1 MRDEVLEFLRQNQG
15 SFVSGQDMS
24 EACHVSR
31 TAIWKHIKAL
41 RQKGYKIESYT
52 KRGYRLLEE
61 PDLLS
66 PLAMKQI
73 LKTDVF
79 GKRYVYMDTTESTNL
94 EARRL
99 AQQGAEEGTV
109 VVTEEQAAGRGR
121 LSRGWYSP
129 FGKGLWFSLILR
141 PDFPPVEAP
150 KCTLMAAV
158 ALTKAFHKMG
168 LTDAGIKW
176 PNDIL
181 VNGRKLVGILT
192 EMSGSM
198 EEISHIVMGIGVN
211 VKTKQEE
218 LPEELKLIA
227 TSLAMEDIDIERTEA
242 FRLILEELEHQ
253 YYEVLDSG
261 FDETLNEWRQLS
273 VTLGEEI
280 EVRAPG
286 NTYEGAATDIDEGNT
301 NIVLGVYDKTELVG
315 HWRISTDRVRTT
327 DEYGMLMM
335 NLFFHDRKVDVKDIN
350 AIIISSVVPP
360 LMPTLERVCL
370 RYFNVNP
377 LIVGPGTKTGIAI
390 KYDNPREVGADRIVN
405 AVAAHELY
413 KGDLIIIDF
422 GTATTYCAVQGN
434 GDYMGGVI
442 SPGVTI
448 SAEALFQRA
457 AKLPRI
463 DVRDP
468 GQVICR
474 NTVSSMQSGMFYGY
488 VGQVEGLVSRMKA
501 EMGNHVTVVATGG
514 LAQLIS
520 SATDC
525 IDHVEPM
532 LTLEGLRLI
541 YERNK

>member
-1 MRDEVLEFLRQNQG
+1 M
-15 SFVSGQDMS
+15 
-24 EACHVSR
+24 
-31 TAIWKHIKAL
+31 
-41 RQKGYKIESYT
+41 
-52 KRGYRLLEE
+52 
-61 PDLLS
+61 
-66 PLAMKQI
+66 
-73 LKTDVF
+73 
-79 GKRYVYMDTTESTNL
+79 
-94 EARRL
+94 
-99 AQQGAEEGTV
+99 
-109 VVTEEQAAGRGR
+109 VTEEQAAGRGR

-286 NTYEGAATDIDEGNT
+286 NTYEGVATDIDEDGN
-301 NIVLGVYDKTELVG
+301 LLV
-315 HWRISTDRVRTT
+315 RIPD
-327 DEYGMLMM
+327 
-335 NLFFHDRKVDVKDIN
+335 
-350 AIIISSVVPP
+350 
-360 LMPTLERVCL
+360 
-370 RYFNVNP
+370 
-377 LIVGPGTKTGIAI
+377 GTI
-390 KYDNPREVGADRIVN
+390 KRIV
-405 AVAAHELY
+405 A
-413 KGDLIIIDF
+413 GDVSI
-422 GTATTYCAVQGN
+422 
-434 GDYMGGVI
+434 
-442 SPGVTI
+442 
-448 SAEALFQRA
+448 R
-457 AKLPRI
+457 PR
-463 DVRDP
+463 
-468 GQVICR
+468 
-474 NTVSSMQSGMFYGY
+474 
-488 VGQVEGLVSRMKA
+488 K
-501 EMGNHVTVVATGG
+501 
-514 LAQLIS
+514 
-520 SATDC
+520 
-525 IDHVEPM
+525 
-532 LTLEGLRLI
+532 
-541 YERNK
+541 